1 MDLDL
6 RAVSDLAISLA
17 RGGGELARRA
27 AGTGQGLE
35 LDEAGVPEVAH
46 DVERRIRH
54 RLQVRPDDGTT
65 WRVDPLVGLDN
76 FLLGVELQGV
86 AIGVTDGSGRLVE
99 VLHDAVSGRT
109 AWAARGLGAWQ
120 EGRRL
125 RVDAPDGPDRS
136 DVVAWAATARPTPVF
151 EESFARVLRTG
162 APTLDWVLAA
172 SGRVA
177 AAVDGPDPVAG
188 PLLVGEAGGDLVPVH
203 GRQVGELLVGGRDAH
218 DVAARLSS

>member
-27 AGTGQGLE
+27 AATGQGLE

-76 FLLGVELQGV
+76 FLLGVELHGV
-86 AIGVTDGSGRLVE
+86 AIGVADGSGRLVE
-99 VLHDAVSGRT
+99 VLHDTVSGRT

-120 EGRRL
+120 EGHAL
-125 RVDAPDGPDRS
+125 RVDGDDGPARA
-136 DVVAWAATARPTPVF
+136 DVVTWAATARPAASF
-151 EESFARVLRTG
+151 EDAFTRVLRTG
-162 APTLDWVLAA
+162 ASTLDWVLAA
-172 SGRVA
+172 TGRVA
-177 AAVDGPDPVAG
+177 AVVDGPDPVAG

-203 GRQVGELLVGGRDAH
+203 ESLAGDLLVGGRDAH
-218 DVAARLSS
+218 GVAARLSS

>member
-1 MDLDL
+1 M
-6 RAVSDLAISLA
+6 SDLAISLA

-35 LDEAGVPEVAH
+35 FDESGVPEVAH

-76 FLLGVELQGV
+76 FLLGVELHGV
-86 AIGVTDGSGRLVE
+86 AIGVADEAGRLVE

-109 AWAARGLGAWQ
+109 SWAARGLGAWQ
-120 EGRRL
+120 EERAL
-125 RVDAPDGPDRS
+125 RVDAPAGPSRA
-136 DVVAWAATARPTPVF
+136 DVVAWASTTRPRSTF
-151 EESFARVLRTG
+151 EDSFGRVLRTG

-172 SGRVA
+172 AGRVA
-177 AAVDGPDPVAG
+177 AVVDGPDPVAG
-188 PLLVGEAGGDLVPVH
+188 PLLVTEAGGDLAPV
-203 GRQVGELLVGGRDAH
+203 QEASVGELLVGGRDAH